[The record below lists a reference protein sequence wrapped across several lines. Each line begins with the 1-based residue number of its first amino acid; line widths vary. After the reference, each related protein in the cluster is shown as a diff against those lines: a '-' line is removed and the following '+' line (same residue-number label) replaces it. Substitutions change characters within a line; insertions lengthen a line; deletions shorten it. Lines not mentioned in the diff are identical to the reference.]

1 MQAEVT
7 LSEVRTIETR
17 NGNVRYVATD
27 DNGAEY
33 TTFREDIGKRAKQLE
48 GQRVRLE
55 YHEETRGRF
64 TNVYLDQIAPAGKP
78 PEPEAELE
86 AGSDADSAEAA
97 AWRTAVEAAPWLV
110 GEPESGKAVPP
121 KKLYEQLK
129 PFEERVASDI
139 EEHGTD
145 LPRGDADRVA
155 GQETAR
161 GVPGERGR
169 RWRAGQPA
177 QLVVIAGK
185 GTEMAGIAIRVN
197 RDQLAVPARVAC
209 RGAPFPG
216 AGHWR

>member
-7 LSEVRTIETR
+7 VSEVRTIETR
-17 NGNVRYVATD
+17 NGNVRYVAKD

-78 PEPEAELE
+78 PEPE
-86 AGSDADSAEAA
+86 SDDSAEAV

-110 GEPESGKAVPP
+110 GEPEPRKAVPP

-139 EEHGTD
+139 EEHEHGKD
-145 LPRGDADRVA
+145 SLA
-155 GQETAR
+155 GPNAALLAR
-161 GVPGERGR
+161 KP
-169 RWRAGQPA
+169 RAGQPA
-177 QLVVIAGK
+177 QLVMKPV
-185 GTEMAGIAIRVN
+185 R
-197 RDQLAVPARVAC
+197 ARKW
-209 RGAPFPG
+209 RG
-216 AGHWR
+216 